1 MYSAPKEPSRD
12 LEPQYCQFPVP
23 LRRDGS
29 GGSHQSIR
37 ILGRDEIALYL
48 HEQPKTLERLTHV
61 AWAILLHTYLVK
73 EIVYFAVFS
82 APCNGLCA
90 QLERDSVES
99 TGGTYTVARQS
110 RSSEPD
116 GDEDEIEYWRLSQE
130 AFQSAGINTG
140 IWTNFPGSVKP
151 EDGTRQKSIIEK
163 DSASSPCSQTM
174 SVGYP
179 KMVKISVMKRV
190 SSAPKRGSMSL
201 TQ

>member
-1 MYSAPKEPSRD
+1 MCSALKETLKD

-23 LRRDGS
+23 LRRDRSS
-29 GGSHQSIR
+29 GYYQSIH
-37 ILGRDEIALYL
+37 ILGRDEIALDL
-48 HEQPKTLERLTHV
+48 REQPKTLERLTHI
-61 AWAILLHTYLVK
+61 AWAVLLHTYLVK
-73 EIVYFAVFS
+73 DIVYYAVFS
-82 APCNGLCA
+82 SPRNGFRA
-90 QLERDSVES
+90 KLERDSADS
-99 TGGTYTVARQS
+99 TGGAYTVARRS
-110 RSSEPD
+110 RSLEPE
-116 GDEDEIEYWRLSQE
+116 GDEDDFEYWRLSQE